1 MKAKIIRLTAAALLT
16 VMMML
21 SLSSCIVDLEFYSNI
36 LDYLQDKNNGEGDND
51 GNGGDGNIGDNNEN
65 DGNNGDNGD
74 TDPIPDVNITFPTPD
89 ESNAEFIP
97 GSGQGN
103 ADGLDETTRM
113 MLSTVSIVSYFDD
126 SYGLGSGVIY
136 KLDKNSG
143 DAYIITNYHVIYTA
157 DSGLADSIQ
166 LFLYGMQLS
175 SYAIPATF
183 VGGSITYDIAVLKV
197 SDSRILKNSY
207 ATAATPGK
215 SDNVR
220 VTDPIY
226 VIGNGKGEGISATR
240 GIISVESESLTIAG
254 ADGSDITLRVMRVD
268 AAVNLGASGGGGY
281 DEGGKL
287 VGIIVAKNVSTKVD
301 NIGYLIPVDL
311 AVRIADNVIRNCNG
325 TTSTS
330 VLKPLM
336 GVTITSYVSGLEI
349 TPDGKDVYEVNLV
362 EVTDVSL
369 GSLAYV
375 KVRVGDIIKS
385 ITIDGNKYEVYR
397 LHHVTDAMLEAHV
410 GSVVKLEIERGGMTI
425 NVNLVVRSQDVT
437 TVH

>member
-51 GNGGDGNIGDNNEN
+51 GNIGDNNEN

-74 TDPIPDVNITFPTPD
+74 TDPIPDVNITVPTPD
-89 ESNAEFIP
+89 ESKAEFIP

-103 ADGLDETTRM
+103 ADGLDDTTKM
-113 MLSTVSIVSYFDD
+113 MLSAVSVICYYDD
-126 SYGLGSGVIY
+126 SYGMGSGVIY
-136 KLDKNSG
+136 KLDKKSG
-143 DAYIITNYHVIYTA
+143 DAYIITNYHVVYHDDYGIA
-157 DSGLADSIQ
+157 DNIQ

-183 VGGSITYDIAVLKV
+183 VGGSLTYDIAVLKV
-197 SDSRILKNSY
+197 SGSKILKNSY
-207 ATAATPGK
+207 ATAATLGA
-215 SDNVR
+215 SDSVR
-220 VTDPIY
+220 MTDPVY
-226 VIGNGKGEGISATR
+226 VVGNARGEGIAATS
-240 GIISVESESLTIAG
+240 GIVSVESENLALSG
-254 ADGSDITLRVMRVD
+254 ADGSEITLRVMRVD
-268 AAVNLGASGGGGY
+268 AAVNLGNSGGGAY
-281 DEGGKL
+281 DEYGRL
-287 VGIIVAKNVSTKVD
+287 IGITVAKNVSTQVD
-301 NIGYLIPVDL
+301 NIGYAIPVDL

-437 TVH
+437 TVY